1 MNEVKIVRRLCET
14 LMAQNESVYE
24 TKKLSDLVGVS
35 PERLLVI
42 IVKYQSTMEDKI
54 FNNLFFCDY
63 NPFVKGDGKFI
74 EINLTP
80 FGELVVKQNDGDYW
94 NSIVASL
101 VLTT

>member
-1 MNEVKIVRRLCET
+1 
-14 LMAQNESVYE
+14 MAQNESVYE

-63 NPFVKGDGKFI
+63 NPFIKGDGEFI
-74 EINLTP
+74 EINLTV
-80 FGELVVKQNDGDYW
+80 FGELVVKTNDDDYW
-94 NSIVASL
+94 ETIVSPF
-101 VLTT
+101 